1 MEIIDDIF
9 FSIEWKAFEEI
20 LSGPQANII
29 LKDNQD
35 DPSVHTQVNKILPIK
50 NKGSVSRKTCN
61 QQENMITNQLID
73 STFSL

>member
-1 MEIIDDIF
+1 MEIIDAIF

-35 DPSVHTQVNKILPIK
+35 DPSVHIQVNKILPIK
-50 NKGSVSRKTCN
+50 N
-61 QQENMITNQLID
+61 
-73 STFSL
+73 